1 MRKRWILFRNQS
13 ISMPVNLKN
22 IPVFEG
28 LQEDDVRTLAEK
40 AVVRNFS
47 KNTIVINQGDLTDS
61 FYVILTGKVKV
72 YLADES
78 GKELILDIKGPSQYF
93 GEMVLDEG
101 PRSASVVT
109 MEPSQFAVISR
120 NDFRNFLLKH
130 PEIALHVITNL
141 IRTARGLNEN
151 VKSLTMLDVY
161 GRVARMLL
169 DLAVERDG
177 HMVIL
182 EKLTQK
188 DMANRVGA
196 SREMINR
203 ILRDLSTGGYIK
215 VESGRITIQ
224 KAPPPRW

>member
-1 MRKRWILFRNQS
+1 MHA
-13 ISMPVNLKN
+13 NLKS

-28 LQEDDVRTLAEK
+28 LQEEDVRGLSDK
-40 AVVRNFS
+40 AIVRNFP
-47 KNTIVINQGDLTDS
+47 KNTIVVNQGDLTDS
-61 FYVILTGKVKV
+61 LYVILAGKVKV
-72 YLADES
+72 YLGDES
-78 GKELILDIKGPSQYF
+78 GKELILDIKGSGQYF

-101 PRSASVVT
+101 PRSASVMT

-120 NDFRNFLLKH
+120 IDFRNFLLKH
-130 PEIALHVITNL
+130 PKIALHVITNL
-141 IRTARGLNEN
+141 IRTTRGLNEN
-151 VKSLTMLDVY
+151 VKSLAMLDVY

-169 DLAVERDG
+169 ELAVEENG
-177 HMVIL
+177 HLVIPG
-182 EKLTQK
+182 KLTQK

-224 KAPPPRW
+224 KTPPPRW

>member
-1 MRKRWILFRNQS
+1 MHA
-13 ISMPVNLKN
+13 NLRT

-28 LQEDDVRTLAEK
+28 LQEEDVRALADK
-40 AVVRNFS
+40 AVVRNFP
-47 KNTIVINQGDLTDS
+47 KNTIVVNQGDLTDS
-61 FYVILTGKVKV
+61 LYVILAGKVKV
-72 YLADES
+72 YLGDES
-78 GKELILDIKGPSQYF
+78 GKELILDIKGPGQYF

-101 PRSASVVT
+101 PRSASVIT

-120 NDFRNFLLKH
+120 ADSRNFLLKH
-130 PEIALHVITNL
+130 PKIALHVITNL

-151 VKSLTMLDVY
+151 VKSLAMLDVY

-169 DLAVERDG
+169 ELAVEEDG
-177 HMVIL
+177 HLVIPG
-182 EKLTQK
+182 KLTQK